1 MKLIKDF
8 LRKIDVFGVTYSFRY
23 KSKEKYSTSLG
34 GLFVFLFS
42 ILACYM
48 GIYYFI
54 PFYKRKNFTIV
65 YYTMNLPYTETIKLK
80 ESKAAFAIGLDCEEK
95 RDIGIRK
102 NDVFELEIN
111 YILYVKELDGS
122 YHKEKTLLSHHPC
135 VYSDFYNKYNDSMDY
150 LDLKIYRCLD
160 DYDHTL
166 QGIWSDQ
173 IFSYYEFTV
182 LAKNLENETFT
193 NIDKYLSYS
202 DCKMQI
208 YYTDITIDLDNYKQP
223 ISPYLSSLFIQLNP
237 TLFIKRNIYFMN
249 QYLSDE
255 DLLFGIFGEESSPT
269 RLETLFSRYEEYAL
283 YLGLNRSTTTYPDY
297 KNYAKIYMR
306 ADTKRTEIRRT
317 YQKVVEFFADASSL
331 LVALFD
337 VLIIVFN
344 FINSF
349 YADYSLGKRIF
360 IFREIED
367 NHFRVS
373 EKMQQIKELLSLNA
387 NTEMK
392 HLDTDEVDDES
403 KHPSKES
410 LFVKDDIK
418 IYNKNRKKNLIN
430 DDKFYKNSLKGRT
443 EIKSKKTNKTKKKK
457 ENISD
462 YIIKNVENEEESKIK
477 NSNVLFSVKS
487 NPVTNMNNNY
497 DRNKTEITKLNN
509 LQENSINYS
518 FNVFEIIFS
527 SFCFCFLPKNLGL
540 KINLNEKANKILY
553 KKLDI
558 ILYVRN
564 MILFDIINET
574 ILNEQKKEIINLLCR
589 PNIMT
594 NKEAEYKFFN
604 FYDNFNDENFDK
616 FYEVYKLLLNKSNK
630 KEREEKL
637 IDLTNEKLKEFQNY

>member
-637 IDLTNEKLKEFQNY
+637 IDLTDEKLKEFQNY

>member
-1 MKLIKDF
+1 
-8 LRKIDVFGVTYSFRY
+8 
-23 KSKEKYSTSLG
+23 
-34 GLFVFLFS
+34 
-42 ILACYM
+42 
-48 GIYYFI
+48 
-54 PFYKRKNFTIV
+54 
-65 YYTMNLPYTETIKLK
+65 
-80 ESKAAFAIGLDCEEK
+80 
-95 RDIGIRK
+95 
-102 NDVFELEIN
+102 
-111 YILYVKELDGS
+111 
-122 YHKEKTLLSHHPC
+122 
-135 VYSDFYNKYNDSMDY
+135 
-150 LDLKIYRCLD
+150 
-160 DYDHTL
+160 
-166 QGIWSDQ
+166 
-173 IFSYYEFTV
+173 
-182 LAKNLENETFT
+182 
-193 NIDKYLSYS
+193 
-202 DCKMQI
+202 MQI

-223 ISPYLSSLFIQLNP
+223 ISPYLSSLFIQL
-237 TLFIKRNIYFMN
+237 N

>member
-430 DDKFYKNSLKGRT
+430 DDKFYKNPLKGRT

-594 NKEAEYKFFN
+594 NTEAEYKFFN

-637 IDLTNEKLKEFQNY
+637 IDLTDEKLKEFQNY